1 MRFTLLSL
9 TLVLAC
15 KTAPPRAQHF
25 ENAQDWAAK
34 FEDPSRDVWQKPD
47 DVISALALSRNA
59 VVADLGSATGYFSVR
74 LSKAVPQGNVFGLD
88 VESSMVDYLNTRADN
103 ESLKN
108 VTSILASFDDP
119 KIPEPVDLVLV
130 VDTFHHIDARQVY
143 FSKLKLSL
151 KPLGRV
157 AIIDFTEASKMG
169 PPLAYKLSAA
179 QVTQELEQAGFRLAQ
194 HFDWLPE
201 QYFLIFEKA

>member
-1 MRFTLLSL
+1 MRFTLLLL
-9 TLVLAC
+9 TLLAC
-15 KTAPPRAQHF
+15 KTAPPKTQHF

-34 FEDPSRDVWQKPD
+34 FEDPSRDAWQKPD
-47 DVISALALSRNA
+47 DVISALALSEEA
-59 VVADLGSATGYFSVR
+59 LVADLGSATGYFSVR
-74 LSKAVPQGNVFGLD
+74 LSKAVPKGKVFGLD

-130 VDTFHHIDARQVY
+130 VDTFHHIDARQLY
-143 FSKLKLSL
+143 FAKLKLSL
-151 KPLGRV
+151 KPQGRV
-157 AIIDFTEASKMG
+157 VIIDFTGASQMG
-169 PPLAYKLSAA
+169 PPLAYKLSAT
-179 QVTQELEQAGFRLAQ
+179 QVTQELGQAGFRLAQ
-194 HFDWLPE
+194 QFDWLPE